1 MATLESHNDRHASP
15 RTHDRPVR
23 RSNRVTTSPIVPA
36 GTDDKDAEADE
47 QHCLARFRSVEIGVH
62 RSLAAATDISVVAE
76 VLGTIAGALGGVHAE
91 LWLANDRSDSV
102 LHPIATWTDAG
113 HDGRIRTPNVL
124 SCGVGLAG
132 TACRTGEPVWSADLG
147 LDKPLLSPG
156 TVSTGRLAAAVA
168 VPVRGGRHAIGALVV
183 LAGAPWPYDASAVDL
198 LTGAAAHMGEFLQR
212 RRAEALVRELDR
224 AKDEYIALVGHE
236 LRTPLTSIVS
246 FTDLIA
252 DLPDDTT
259 LGECRDLLNV
269 VRQHGNGLRGI
280 VEDLLDLAALDTD
293 QVQPVFG
300 PVDLADVV
308 RAGVAEIGRTAAAQ
322 GVELH
327 VELSE
332 RLTIQGAN
340 DRLRQLVGNLIGNAV
355 KYSPDGGRVTVTL
368 TAADGFADLTV
379 TDTGIGIP
387 DAEREHVFRRFYRS
401 TRARDRGI
409 PGTGLGLALSRT
421 IAELHHGTITL
432 LPHPDSRRDTG
443 TAVVVRLPLP

>member
-47 QHCLARFRSVEIGVH
+47 QHCLVRFRSVEIGVH

-280 VEDLLDLAALDTD
+280 VEDLLDLGRRRRDRPDRGRAGRRAARRAVRAADHPGRERPAPPARREPD
-293 QVQPVFG
+293 RQRRQVQPG
-300 PVDLADVV
+300 R
-308 RAGVAEIGRTAAAQ
+308 RARHGHAHR
-322 GVELH
+322 
-327 VELSE
+327 
-332 RLTIQGAN
+332 RR
-340 DRLRQLVGNLIGNAV
+340 RLRRPHGHRHRHRH
-355 KYSPDGGRVTVTL
+355 P
-368 TAADGFADLTV
+368 
-379 TDTGIGIP
+379 
-387 DAEREHVFRRFYRS
+387 RR
-401 TRARDRGI
+401 RA
-409 PGTGLGLALSRT
+409 
-421 IAELHHGTITL
+421 
-432 LPHPDSRRDTG
+432 
-443 TAVVVRLPLP
+443 